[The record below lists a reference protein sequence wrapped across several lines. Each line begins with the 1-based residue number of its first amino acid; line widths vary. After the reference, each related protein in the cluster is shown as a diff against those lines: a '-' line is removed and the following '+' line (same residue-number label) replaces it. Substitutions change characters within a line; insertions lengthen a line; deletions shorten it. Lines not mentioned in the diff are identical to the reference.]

1 MTHRRKLLLLSLITI
16 VLAVLTAIV
25 LMVQQSSGAST
36 IPVNRSAPVSVP
48 SAKRAHE
55 RLRGW
60 MEGWAED
67 AQLVTASLSL
77 VKDEEGVAP
86 WSFLVTSRRKKR
98 IAVVTVVES
107 ELMVLR
113 EQHAVYPQEGV
124 DPGTWTLDSDEVL
137 DRWWDRG
144 GHEAWTTPEARSLHL
159 RLGTEANGVV
169 WRVSVLD
176 AYGNPIDFWVMRAD
190 SGESLPD

>member
-36 IPVNRSAPVSVP
+36 IPVNRSAPVSVQ

-60 MEGWAED
+60 MDSWAED

-98 IAVVTVVES
+98 IAVVTVVGS

-113 EQHAVYPQEGV
+113 EQHAVYPQAGIDLDSWV
-124 DPGTWTLDSDEVL
+124 LDSDEAL
-137 DRWWDRG
+137 GRWWNRG
-144 GHEAWTTPEARSLHL
+144 GREAWGKPQTRSLHL
-159 RLGTEANGVV
+159 RLGAEEGIVA
-169 WRVSVLD
+169 WRISVLD
-176 AYGNPIDFWVMRAD
+176 PYGDPIGFWAMQAD
-190 SGESLPD
+190 SGEPLPD